1 MDSSEEMKKGISS
14 PEDLETAKIE
24 EGEIKDENTEAV
36 TGGYLLYHDTRI
48 SKVGGVA
55 PGRTPIA

>member
-1 MDSSEEMKKGISS
+1 MDSSEEMKKEISS

-36 TGGYLLYHDTRI
+36 TGGVGEGFTGRI
-48 SKVGGVA
+48 PRPA
-55 PGRTPIA
+55 PEQKPIA

>member
-1 MDSSEEMKKGISS
+1 MDSSEEMKKEISS

-36 TGGYLLYHDTRI
+36 TGGIGKGFPRI
-48 SKVGGVA
+48 RHRSA
-55 PGRTPIA
+55 PEQKPIA